1 MPERYE
7 QGYEEQE
14 RLLDPHRVEE
24 QQRARQEAV
33 DRLADRGIPIYP
45 EDEDEEVAD
54 LLDAVERFEEA
65 VESLGGD
72 LMVNRIG
79 STEPENPAFVPPPR
93 GLKEPVAAYR
103 RRIESAIERLRHR
116 GFE

>member
-1 MPERYE
+1 MSERFE

-33 DRLADRGIPIYP
+33 DRLADRGIPTDRHDA
-45 EDEDEEVAD
+45 DEDIAD

-65 VESLGGD
+65 VEAKGGD

-79 STEPENPAFVPPPR
+79 ASEPEDHAFVPPER
-93 GLKEPVAAYR
+93 RSREPAAAYR
-103 RRIESAIERLRHR
+103 LRLEEATDRLRHR
-116 GFE
+116 GSA